1 MTTTVTTVTVSTV
14 AAMGLAGTLGVII
27 SAALLTLLVGRQ
39 VAASVSDGQAM
50 VWRRSL
56 NVAVL
61 PLLLSF
67 LAFVAVQALRA
78 F

>member
-39 VAASVSDGQAM
+39 VAASVADGQAM

-67 LAFVAVQALRA
+67 LAFIAVQALRA